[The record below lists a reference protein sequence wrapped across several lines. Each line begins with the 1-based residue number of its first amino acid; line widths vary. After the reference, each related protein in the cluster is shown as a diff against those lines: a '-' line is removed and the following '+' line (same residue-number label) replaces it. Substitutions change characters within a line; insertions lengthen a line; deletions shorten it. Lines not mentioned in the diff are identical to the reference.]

1 MEAIVAIIIAL
12 LGILFGYR
20 LKVVLAD
27 RAKQDDVTAKMGLA
41 YHEGFDDGYFAAETE
56 EDDDTDEALWPFVNK
71 AAYEATEKFNADKAE
86 NN

>member
-1 MEAIVAIIIAL
+1 METIVVIIIAL
-12 LGILFGYR
+12 LGILFGYQ

-56 EDDDTDEALWPFVNK
+56 DDTDEALWPFVNK
-71 AAYEATEKFNADKAE
+71 AAYESIERFNAEKAGE
-86 NN
+86 

>member
-1 MEAIVAIIIAL
+1 METIVAIIIAL

-20 LKVVLAD
+20 LKAILAD
-27 RAKQDDVTAKMGLA
+27 RAKQDDLTAKMGLA

-71 AAYEATEKFNADKAE
+71 AAYESIESLNADKAE
-86 NN
+86 ND